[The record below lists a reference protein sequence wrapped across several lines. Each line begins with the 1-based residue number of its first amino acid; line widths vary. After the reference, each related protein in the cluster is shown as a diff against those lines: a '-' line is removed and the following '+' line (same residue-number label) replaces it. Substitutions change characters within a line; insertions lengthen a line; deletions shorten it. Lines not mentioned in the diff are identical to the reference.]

1 MISSFD
7 LDRHVEWQRERLL
20 AEAES
25 ERMARQARTSRRHVL
40 RARAA
45 ATLYSLADWLNRDE
59 RQTDTALSRVGTA

>member
-7 LDRHVEWQRERLL
+7 LERQVEWQRERML

-25 ERMARQARTSRRHVL
+25 ERTALQARTLRRQVL

-45 ATLYSLADWLNRDE
+45 ATLYALADWLNRDE
-59 RQTDTALSRVGTA
+59 RPRDHVLSRLETA